1 LQQTDFTTRF
11 ARGTE
16 KTEGVYSFPLPG
28 DDGKGKI
35 FVDKLTNL
43 GLTSLTARRAETFA
57 GPLSPGPAKIH
68 LLCALCVSVVIFL
81 NKRQTMSKYLW
92 PP

>member
-1 LQQTDFTTRF
+1 MQQTDFTASF

-16 KTEGVYSFPLPG
+16 KTEVVYSFPLPG

-35 FVDKLTNL
+35 PVDKLTNL

-57 GPLSPGPAKIH
+57 GPSSPGSAKIH
-68 LLCALCVSVVIFL
+68 LLCALRFSVVIFL
-81 NKRQTMSKYLW
+81 IKLLNAIKTQ
-92 PP
+92 